1 MKYLLDTNIC
11 IHWLR
16 GKGGVADA
24 IEQHGLSNCCIS
36 EITKAE
42 LLLGEQLAILKGRKL
57 KNGLLQTLFSVI
69 EIIPIS
75 ECLEL
80 YAQQKAELYT
90 KGTPI
95 EDFDLLI
102 ACTAITKGCI
112 LVTENVSHMSRVNGT
127 RIENWATR

>member
-16 GKGGVADA
+16 GKSGVADA

-80 YAQQKAELYT
+80 YAQQKAELYAN
-90 KGTPI
+90 GTPI